1 MLEKMRRRYTRE
13 WYLERVSKI
22 RSVIPDCGLTTDV
35 IAGFCGENE
44 EDHQQTLS
52 LFDEVCFDAAYMF
65 YYSERPGT
73 LASRKYPDDISQ
85 EVKTRRLN
93 EIIALQ
99 RKCSLRSNQKDIGKK
114 FKVLIEGTS
123 KKNKEE
129 LCGRTSSNKMCV
141 FPANGNVYRT
151 GDYADVEVLDCT
163 SATLLCKL
171 A

>member
-1 MLEKMRRRYTRE
+1 MFLIKSVVSIRLIIKRR
-13 WYLERVSKI
+13 K
-22 RSVIPDCGLTTDV
+22 
-35 IAGFCGENE
+35 
-44 EDHQQTLS
+44 
-52 LFDEVCFDAAYMF
+52 LFI
-65 YYSERPGT
+65 
-73 LASRKYPDDISQ
+73 LRK
-85 EVKTRRLN
+85 KKRRIN